1 MIYAAT
7 LSAQTKRA
15 MGNKCVQSSVSK
27 IISNLPLDPAITT
40 MDTVIL
46 CPKDVIGPKAREF
59 SAALE
64 HRHPG
69 ICVIYIYTK
78 DNEKDLISDD
88 VYKMHAKKI
97 KDVTI
102 SKALEEF
109 LGNHAISTGMSF
121 VSNADFRDISE
132 DTANA
137 DEPPQRVDEPQSKR
151 RGLFGSK
158 KNPHVDKL
166 LDDTQDYVESITHE
180 HVSYEERANMP
191 SDTQPAAPAHEVDQH
206 NFTDGFKSLTEP
218 VLPDTPEMR
227 ENAEMDVG
235 ADDVDVQEPQIDMP
249 TLGDMMASIQQEES
263 VIPEEKEDAPM
274 TTSAVNSFMKP
285 VIKAQE
291 QVLSYE
297 ENLEQVRSADDWD
310 KFKESLEHD
319 SIMKRLIEANSEF
332 SGLVTML
339 DVLDQRIQAVFRDTT
354 LTADQ
359 KFDQIKSIGLERAT
373 ARATSNSIYV
383 DKLIKTIEAIT
394 CSAKRTVEEKIDSVT
409 TAMSQLA
416 VSRSK
421 INDTSDL
428 DKLIQKRSKVQAE
441 LLDLTRGLL
450 DLYKAMDLAVTE
462 EIKDLDAKLPSD
474 NAYINNMMS
483 PVGAHIFTPSNTA
496 ALANNLLQALAA
508 NRLTASQLENS
519 ITATI
524 DALFTLCATDEN
536 IIKEQQK
543 TIELLK
549 ANRVEDIVIVDS
561 VLKSALRVFVGTPN
575 SGLSATAIT
584 WSGVQSRQQNALL
597 VDFTGNNKF
606 STYGIDAVPME
617 RFLHERIEKHFT
629 CVYTENPCGM
639 DEIEEILNELRTRL
653 NFYPYINIILH
664 TEQIELLNR
673 VSEDAFCVHYVTN
686 CTTSSMDALRDVVAQ
701 HTNIGNIA
709 RKLVTIGAPVSP
721 FMIAGKVGL
730 DLTKC
735 KLVVIPE
742 MPAMKGCAIR
752 NDRPYEY
759 DEIVSVFEEAVK

>member
-1 MIYAAT
+1 MIYAAS
-7 LSAQTKRA
+7 LSIQVKKA
-15 MGNKCVQSSVSK
+15 MGNKSVQSSINK
-27 IISNLPLDPAITT
+27 IISNLTLDPKVTT

-46 CPKDVIGPKAREF
+46 CPKDVVGPKAREF

-64 HRHPG
+64 HRHPD

-78 DNEKDLISDD
+78 DNERDLVSDD

-102 SKALEEF
+102 NKALEEF
-109 LGNHAISTGMSF
+109 LGDHAISTGMNF
-121 VSNADFRDISE
+121 VSNADFRDISDDSPVE
-132 DTANA
+132 QPIPRQVE
-137 DEPPQRVDEPQSKR
+137 EPAKH
-151 RGLFGSK
+151 RGLFGTK
-158 KNPHVDKL
+158 KSQRSEKL
-166 LDDTQDYVESITHE
+166 LEGAQEYVDSITNE
-180 HVSYEERANMP
+180 RVSYKNRAQIPTESVPVATERVSDENIMNTFAVPEESTEEVTEVKDAAVEPIETESEPTIEMP
-191 SDTQPAAPAHEVDQH
+191 SLDE
-206 NFTDGFKSLTEP
+206 
-218 VLPDTPEMR
+218 
-227 ENAEMDVG
+227 
-235 ADDVDVQEPQIDMP
+235 
-249 TLGDMMASIQQEES
+249 MMAAIKDEES
-263 VIPEEKEDAPM
+263 EPEPEKPEVPM
-274 TTSAVNSFMKP
+274 ATSDVNAFLHP

-291 QVLSYE
+291 EVHSYE
-297 ENLEQVRSADDWD
+297 ENLERIRSADDWD

-319 SIMKRLIEANSEF
+319 SIMKRLLEANSEF

-339 DVLDQRIQAVFRDTT
+339 DILDQRIQAVFRDTN

-373 ARATSNSIYV
+373 ARAASNSIYV
-383 DKLIKTIEAIT
+383 DKLVKTIEAIT
-394 CSAKRTVEEKIDSVT
+394 CSAKRTVEEKISDVT

-421 INDTSDL
+421 ISDTSNL
-428 DKLIQKRSKVQAE
+428 DELIQKRSKVQAE
-441 LLDLTRGLL
+441 LLELTRGLI

-462 EIKDLDAKLPSD
+462 EIKDLDAKLPSN

-483 PVGAHIFTPSNTA
+483 PIGTHIFTPSNTA

-524 DALFTLCATDEN
+524 DVLFTLCATDEN
-536 IIKEQQK
+536 IIQEQQK

-549 ANRVEDIVIVDS
+549 ANRVEDVVIVDS
-561 VLKSALRVFVGTPN
+561 VLKSALRVFVGTRN

-597 VDFTGNNKF
+597 VDLTGSNKF
-606 STYGIDAVPME
+606 ATYGIDAVPMDK
-617 RFLHERIEKHFT
+617 FLHERIENHFT
-629 CVYTENPCGM
+629 CVYTERPCAL
-639 DEIEEILNELRTRL
+639 DEFEDIIKELRTRL
-653 NFYPYINIILH
+653 NYYPYINIILCA
-664 TEQIELLNR
+664 EQVDLLNR
-673 VSEDAFCVHYVTN
+673 VSDDSFCVHYVTN
-686 CTTSSMDALRDVVAQ
+686 CTTGSMDALRDTVAS
-701 HTNIGNIA
+701 HTNVDNIA

-721 FMIAGKVGL
+721 FMIAGRIGL

-742 MPAMKGCAIR
+742 MPAIKGCAIR

-759 DEIVSVFEEAVK
+759 DEIVSVFEEAIK